1 MSVAALPQLVPST
14 LLPPHVVVL
23 ENDNFHTFPYVIEV
37 LIKIFKY
44 SLAEAQKLTTDV
56 HRNGEAVVWAG
67 AKEVAELKAEQV
79 TNFGPDSYAQ
89 VPITFPL
96 GVRVEPAR

>member
-1 MSVAALPQLVPST
+1 MSVAALPQLVPPA

-23 ENDNFHTFPYVIEV
+23 ENDNFHTFPYVTEV
-37 LIKIFKY
+37 LIKVFKY
-44 SLAEAQKLTTDV
+44 SMAEAQKLTMDI
-56 HRNGEAVVWAG
+56 HKHGEAIVWTG

-79 TNFGPDSYAQ
+79 TNFGSDSYAQ
-89 VPITFPL
+89 IPVTFPL